1 MRNRHDFVSW
11 FHQVSCLK
19 LCWIQETKEMLST
32 FQPLIKKWI
41 VFLFFSLFYC
51 TVTSKSLYF
60 SEDGQGLPNTSWELI
75 AESRNKSTGKQRGN
89 HLAIKQHNA
98 CAQAHTLWWI
108 TRNKMS
114 NRRGKKHMAG
124 TATLIYSKEKD
135 SLASLERKI
144 VRNSGFYKSKP
155 IKHLFHDKL
164 MQLLLLVWIQTK
176 L

>member
-1 MRNRHDFVSW
+1 MTREGSRQQESKQWVLSPPASLHWTNRFKVMRNRHDFVSW
-11 FHQVSCLK
+11 FKQVSCLK

-60 SEDGQGLPNTSWELI
+60 SGDGEGLPNTSWGLI

-124 TATLIYSKEKD
+124 IATLIYSKEKD
-135 SLASLERKI
+135 S
-144 VRNSGFYKSKP
+144 
-155 IKHLFHDKL
+155 
-164 MQLLLLVWIQTK
+164 
-176 L
+176 